1 MNAELL
7 KKLQQKPQP
16 KKKEESRVAVSIAS
30 QGQGLDFV
38 NGSVNNTKD
47 DLYEA
52 QYGKKRQINNVK
64 VIDLRNRKRNESIID
79 SDSNPD
85 AVDGDIERSGYDSQV
100 KRVDINRASI
110 YDQLKRKFSN
120 RFVNVQNLQTDSDA
134 LKTNT
139 IMERYKRSVT
149 RKQKQ
154 SGILDE
160 SGQVVGGPSSSNT
173 NKVRR
178 KISMNRQRQIGKIIH
193 IVNVKSLN
201 QTIKITISEET
212 RRITKPKKTII
223 KGTMEEI
230 VNTSIPDPKNAENLI
245 RADSYYLN
253 NRKAFINFMNTSLLP
268 YRDISKSNN
277 ISCKDLDKAKKDEF
291 NLLPHQNI
299 VREYMSVYTPYRG
312 LLLYHGLGSG
322 KTCSSIA
329 IAEGLKSSRRV
340 IVMTPASLRMNYME
354 ELKHCGDALFKKTQ
368 HWNFVSIL
376 NNEPM
381 ALEASKRLGIR
392 KAYIEKRSGVWVMDK
407 TQSPNYASLSVK
419 EKRLL
424 DDQLNEMI
432 RFKYRFIH
440 YNGGIR
446 YNTLD
451 EMENQAMRT
460 HGTRNPF
467 DNHVVIIDEVH
478 NFISRIVN
486 KIGRRLTNRN
496 QTALSIRLYKHL
508 MNAQNCKLVFLSGT
522 PMINYP
528 NEIGVLFN
536 MLRGYIITWKIS
548 VKQMSTR
555 DGGKIDTGYFRKI
568 LADITSTDHIHYT
581 PSTGI
586 LEITKNP
593 FGFVNDEMDSLKK
606 KNDVSG
612 NVTNAQFQDLIIQAL
627 RTNGFTI
634 DEKGIQKIYNK
645 SLPDEKDEFNKLFVN
660 TNPPPPPP
668 PATDSTTTTT
678 PAYNPIVNSL
688 LLKRRIIGLTS
699 YFRSAQEKLMP
710 RFLPSADIKVFKI
723 PMSNEQFAVYN
734 KARSAEREQERN
746 MRKTK
751 RRNQGNENADGG
763 AEPTSTYRIFS
774 RLFCNYVFPPEIPRP
789 LPQDGVTLEAYIK
802 KTNGKIDEGDIDNV
816 NVEEKAL
823 HIDND
828 HEVEDLPAL
837 EEVHKEVV
845 DTEYEKRIEYAIG
858 LLEKDKDK
866 FFSKTALQRYSPK
879 FLQILEN
886 LQNEEYG
893 GLHLIYSQFRTLE
906 GIGILKMVM
915 EANGF
920 AEFKLKNDKDGWKM
934 DFDMEK
940 DGGKPRFVL
949 YTGTETTEEKEII
962 RNVFNGNMNFVPVT
976 LREQLKAFGDDNIHG
991 DFIRIFM
998 ITSSGAEGISLKN
1011 VNYVH
1016 IVEPYWHPVRMNQ
1029 VIGRA
1034 RRICSHEDLTEPNR
1048 FVKVFMY
1055 LMKVTEEQIKS
1066 EDATEM
1072 IANDLSKR
1080 NPKFVFTTDETLYE
1094 ISDMKNDVSNTIM
1107 KYVKETSIDCT
1118 INATLNMNSDN
1129 AEKLECFR
1137 FGTANANEL
1146 SYRPSY
1152 KEEEN
1157 DEVAVQNQETQLW
1170 KGKEVKLSTRD
1181 KLKREFVVRLRREN
1195 EPMISPLYGKL
1206 TNEVYDK
1213 ESYESAKNDPSISPI
1228 RIGTLELREVEKDG
1242 KMVVRANLIEM

>member
-16 KKKEESRVAVSIAS
+16 KKIEQSRVAVSITS
-30 QGQGLDFV
+30 QGRRPGTEFDR
-38 NGSVNNTKD
+38 GSVSNTKD

-64 VIDLRNRKRNESIID
+64 VIDLRNKKRNEPRLD
-79 SDSNPD
+79 SDAD
-85 AVDGDIERSGYDSQV
+85 AEISGTDPPV
-100 KRVDINRASI
+100 KSVDINRASI
-110 YDQLKRKFSN
+110 YDQLKKNFSN
-120 RFVNVQNLQTDSDA
+120 RFVNVQNLQTD
-134 LKTNT
+134 TNT
-139 IMERYKRSVT
+139 SRAKTIMDRYEKSVIQ
-149 RKQKQ
+149 KQKQ
-154 SGILDE
+154 SGILDD
-160 SGQVVGGPSSSNT
+160 SGAVINPSNSYSKTVN
-173 NKVRR
+173 R

-212 RRITKPKKTII
+212 RLINKTKKTII
-223 KGTMEEI
+223 KGSMEEI
-230 VNTSIPDPKNAENLI
+230 VNASIPDPKNAENLV
-245 RADSYYLN
+245 RADSYYLD

-268 YRDISKSNN
+268 YRDISKSQN

-381 ALEASKRLGIR
+381 AEESSKRLGIR
-392 KAYIEKRSGVWVMDK
+392 KAYIEKRRGVWVMDK
-407 TQSPNYASLSVK
+407 TQPPNYASLSVK

-486 KIGRRLTNRN
+486 KIGRKLTNRN
-496 QTALSIRLYKHL
+496 ETSLSVRLYKHL

-548 VKQMSTR
+548 VKQMSTK
-555 DGGKIDTGYFRKI
+555 DGGKIDTVYFQKI
-568 LADITSTDHIHYT
+568 LTDVTSTDHIHYT

-593 FGFVNDEMDSLKK
+593 FGFVNDERDSLKK

-645 SLPDEKDEFNKLFVN
+645 ALPDEKDEFNKLFLNN
-660 TNPPPPPP
+660 TPPPPPNE
-668 PATDSTTTTT
+668 STTNTTTT
-678 PAYNPIVNSL
+678 PVYNPILNSL

-710 RFLPSADIKVFKI
+710 RFLPSSDINVFKI

-751 RRNQGNENADGG
+751 RRNQGNENTEGG

-823 HIDND
+823 NIDND

-837 EEVHKEVV
+837 EEVRKEVV

-858 LLEKDKDK
+858 LLEKDQGK

-906 GIGILKMVM
+906 GIGILKMVL

-934 DFDMEK
+934 DFDIEK
-940 DGGKPRFVL
+940 DGGKQRFVL
-949 YTGTETTEEKEII
+949 YTGTETAEEKEII
-962 RNVFNGNMNFVPVT
+962 RNVFNGNMNFVPAT

-1094 ISDMKNDVSNTIM
+1094 ISDMKNEVSNTIM

-1137 FGTANANEL
+1137 FGTANAGEL

-1157 DEVAVQNQETQLW
+1157 DEVVVQNQETQLW
-1170 KGKEVKLSTRD
+1170 EGKEVTLSTRD
-1181 KLKREFVVRLRREN
+1181 NRKIAYVVRLRREN

-1213 ESYESAKNDPSISPI
+1213 DSYEAAKNDPSISPI

-1242 KMVVRANLIEM
+1242 KMVVRAKLIEM